1 MRSTI
6 QRSKVHRLQ
15 LYTRSKSYRFCILE
29 SIDIEGL
36 SDIMKY
42 ILSSTTFDFNLCIC
56 IFIIDRY
63 INNHMLEIVSNKQN
77 EFDGNEAWYHVTM
90 SAKSGHTY
98 NRHNKALFTRRGV
111 LMGILEIYY
120 KMSVSY
126 TNISSVWD
134 HVCFRRERKKK
145 GGIWTEM
152 LFSIVSESIDAH
164 FLFIFFLSK
173 FIEIIIGKGDI
184 YWSNCLLLFFLFSPH
199 WTQIIFFY
207 KNIPIFF
214 NYSIE

>member
-42 ILSSTTFDFNLCIC
+42 IWSSTTFDFNLCIC

-77 EFDGNEAWYHVTM
+77 ELDGNEAWYHVTM

-120 KMSVSY
+120 KMSMSY

-145 GGIWTEM
+145 G
-152 LFSIVSESIDAH
+152 VSGQKCYLVLS
-164 FLFIFFLSK
+164 LSPLTRTFIYFFPSPNLSR
-173 FIEIIIGKGDI
+173 
-184 YWSNCLLLFFLFSPH
+184 
-199 WTQIIFFY
+199 
-207 KNIPIFF
+207 
-214 NYSIE
+214 